1 MATLSLNRNTS
12 IILIAALAITA
23 VAVAADSYIEQRI
36 DLIAQANEKLRAVDD
51 ARATMR
57 REIELR
63 RYLAGPGSS
72 MTFDAATLEGQLLHL
87 MRDWQ
92 EQTGVSSPSFQRISL
107 TKEHGFIRLTFQLG
121 ATGGI
126 GPVAGLLYR
135 VETSPIVLRVD
146 STQLRPSGENGGD
159 VAMQLTLS
167 ALCRPGASKPPD
179 SQVAAQDFVEDKS
192 P

>member
-1 MATLSLNRNTS
+1 MANFSLNKNTT
-12 IILIAALAITA
+12 IILIAGLAMTA
-23 VAVAADSYIEQRI
+23 VAVAADSYIEQRN
-36 DLIAQANEKLRAVDD
+36 DLISQANQKIRAVAD
-51 ARATMR
+51 ARITLR

-72 MTFDAATLEGQLLHL
+72 MTFDAATIEAQLLHL

-107 TKEHGFIRLTFQLG
+107 TRDHGFTRLTFQLG
-121 ATGGI
+121 ASGGI

-146 STQLRPSGENGGD
+146 SIQLRPAGENASD

-167 ALCRPGASKPPD
+167 ALCRPGASKAPQP
-179 SQVAAQDFVEDKS
+179 QVAAQDIDEEKT